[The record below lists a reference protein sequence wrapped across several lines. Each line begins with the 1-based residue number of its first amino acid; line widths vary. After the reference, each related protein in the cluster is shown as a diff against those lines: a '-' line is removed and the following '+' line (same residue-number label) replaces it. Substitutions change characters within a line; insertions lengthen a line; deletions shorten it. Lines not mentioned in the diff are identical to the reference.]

1 MIVRLVGEGQYEIDD
16 SLMERLNALDR
27 QAMDALSQEDEPS
40 LDRYLDEMGKLVRKG
55 GTRLPEDALSPSDAV
70 IPPSDLTLEE
80 TRRLVSEQGLIPD
93 LPGAPPA
100 SS

>member
-1 MIVRLVGEGQYEIDD
+1 MIVRLVGEGQYEIED

-27 QAMDALSQEDEPS
+27 QAMDALSQDDEPS
-40 LDRYLDEMGKLVRKG
+40 LDRYLDEMGKLVREQ

-80 TRRLVSEQGLIPD
+80 TRKLVSEQGLIPD
-93 LPGAPPA
+93 LPGTPA
-100 SS
+100 GA